1 MILLKEQ
8 PTQAEATMSLSESG
22 SLSESALLEAST
34 AMVRRRVR
42 MWLICAQW
50 ILIPAMVFGVGEYS
64 VKQWCAPRPL
74 FWDQARPAARTGR
87 LDAVFIGSSRVAA
100 AIDPAIVASAVTDAS
115 GQPVLSVNV
124 GTGFSTLQE
133 HRLGLRNYLESHADA
148 GRGLVVFIE
157 ATNGIP
163 EDSLPSQSWHSDQ
176 RPELLVQVLQPGD
189 LPALWQSKESLEE
202 RLRFTF
208 RCLTGSSAI
217 SRESERI
224 GRGILAKGTT
234 RLNTLFQK
242 LDRSESATGAGLPG
256 RMADQ
261 PDLSTAGGIRV
272 DDEGLRLTRQAAAA
286 WARSQILDQR
296 PRGPW
301 ERKVVA
307 EIIELVQSHGGRVVF
322 FNAPLHPTHAAVF
335 ATPVRET
342 DRTRFAEFARSRGC
356 ELLSCDF
363 PTGDDDFPDIF
374 HLRQSRAADYTR
386 VLCREWNALRA
397 ED

>member
-8 PTQAEATMSLSESG
+8 PPQAEAKMALSKSAT
-22 SLSESALLEAST
+22 LSESALLEVPT
-34 AMVRRRVR
+34 EMVSRRVR
-42 MWLICAQW
+42 TGLICAQW
-50 ILIPAMVFGVGEYS
+50 ILIPAIVFALGES
-64 VKQWCAPRPL
+64 TVQQWCSPRPL
-74 FWDQARPAARTGR
+74 FWDQARPAAQTGR

-157 ATNGIP
+157 ATNGVP
-163 EDSLPSQSWHSDQ
+163 DESLPSQNWHSDQ
-176 RPELLVQVLQPGD
+176 RPELLVQVLKPGD
-189 LPALWQSKESLEE
+189 LPALWQSNESLEE

-208 RCLTGSSAI
+208 RSLTGSSAI

-224 GRGILAKGTT
+224 GRGILAKGTAW
-234 RLNTLFQK
+234 LSAEFQK
-242 LDRSESATGAGLPG
+242 LDRSESATGVGLSG

-272 DDEGLRLTRQAAAA
+272 DDEGLRLTRRAAEA

-301 ERKVVA
+301 DRTVVA

-335 ATPVRET
+335 STPVRET
-342 DRTRFAEFARSRGC
+342 DRARFAEFARSRGC

-363 PTGDDDFPDIF
+363 PTRDDDFPDIF